1 MPRRSAWVSKATG
14 GDGAGKPAPP
24 ALDSPAP
31 VAAPPTASSSSSSTP
46 QSPATSSLA
55 TTSPAQPSTSPKPA
69 AGSGNGEG
77 QSPEQQP
84 DPDAQVVAE
93 LGGVWESLKKE
104 MRKDLSPEQ
113 AQVLDSIKVDDLLG
127 DNNNLMQKVA
137 DEQLGPLLRS
147 VGIEEDPLAFF
158 TDLLRLGTALQL
170 GSAAVLFYGAEL
182 AGGYDAGE
190 AFRCVGGLALGYLTR
205 PFFKVEQLLWPLY
218 DAVLS
223 FVAPGAVY
231 EVAHSAEESAA
242 TLSRLGVAVAVAS
255 FAPQLLWGW
264 NTEQTLQL
272 VLPLACGWVLFDV
285 AYMAALLI
293 KLGGSDRQ

>member
-1 MPRRSAWVSKATG
+1 MRAGPARPAGVLKATG
-14 GDGAGKPAPP
+14 GDGPGKPAPAP
-24 ALDSPAP
+24 LDSPTP
-31 VAAPPTASSSSSSTP
+31 GAAPPTTTSAGAP
-46 QSPATSSLA
+46 QTPATSSLT
-55 TTSPAQPSTSPKPA
+55 TTSPVSPAASSKTA
-69 AGSGNGEG
+69 AGSGEG
-77 QSPEQQP
+77 QQPEQQP

-93 LGGVWESLKKE
+93 LGGVWENLKKE
-104 MRKDLSPEQ
+104 MRKDMTPEQ

-137 DEQLGPLLRS
+137 DDQLGPLLRS

-190 AFRCVGGLALGYLTR
+190 AFRCVGGLALGYLSR

-293 KLGGSDRQ
+293 KLGSSDRQ